1 MAFFYCMVKND
12 NGKVRNIVGLVVFD
26 GERFLLLHRKLHWVG
41 WEFSKG
47 VIEKNE
53 LIEDAIKREFFE
65 ETGLKKY
72 RVVGQVD
79 EFDHFDEKR
88 KIKSHIKN
96 YLLHVSSNSR
106 VKLNNPH
113 VLDGEVVVEHDDFK
127 WVHPKEALKLVTHIN
142 QKDTLK
148 KSIEFLGLSE

>member
-1 MAFFYCMVKND
+1 MVKEINSS
-12 NGKVRNIVGLVVFD
+12 KRNIVGMVVFD

-41 WEFSKG
+41 WEFPKG
-47 VIEKNE
+47 VIEQDE
-53 LIEDAIKREFFE
+53 IIEDAVKREFFE

-72 RVVGQVD
+72 RLVAQVD
-79 EFDHFDEKR
+79 ELDYYADKQ

-113 VLDGEVVVEHDDFK
+113 ELDGEVVEEHDDFK
-127 WVHPKEALKLVTHIN
+127 WFHPKKALEIVTHTN

-148 KSIEFLGLSE
+148 KAIEFLGLSK